1 MVASRQYRC
10 AVKIMQRN
18 KSYGYLSSKDRKY
31 KIDIA
36 SIFYALRNR
45 DAVVLD
51 VIREGL
57 YSENIPFGKWADVTM
72 QKPYIEN
79 ILKGGHGRGDFFC
92 QIPGPWACGKFANDQ
107 QFEELLS
114 IVNVII
120 AEWAVLDSTVDFQP
134 KNIHILKQSCVDLT
148 MYLSSTS
155 DSDAGDPFD
164 R

>member
-57 YSENIPFGKWADVTM
+57 YSENIPFGKWADIKM
-72 QKPYIEN
+72 KKLYIEN